1 MEEIAHSTVQDRYK
15 LFQSK
20 GANGKVSERGF
31 MITVNP
37 SSDLTAVSV
46 CDAVVEYARGMRC
59 NTLLAIETFQ
69 FRGEKRKKKRT
80 RICRPHAHLV
90 VDVPLEEAA
99 AIAAFFST
107 GGSNVEINPVR
118 GAEGLCEYLSKDPK
132 GYFYMR
138 EAHDGLSTA
147 NSATVIERSVVY
159 KAKLKRRQ
167 VKVEVKRRQVKV
179 KAKLKRRRIRVKA
192 KAKFNRYHAA
202 TLTAPPK
209 AGRAWRFGAIWI
221 PWGAFNG
228 VGLVCFVSGG
238 TGWSMTR
245 AP

>member
-15 LFQSK
+15 LFQTK

-37 SSDLTAVSV
+37 CSDKTAVYV
-46 CDAVVEYARGMRC
+46 CDAVVEYARGMKC
-59 NTLLAIETFQ
+59 NTLLAIETIQ

-107 GGSNVEINPVR
+107 GGSNVEIDPVC

-132 GYFYMR
+132 GYFYAR
-138 EAHDGLSTA
+138 EVFHAA
-147 NSATVIERSVVY
+147 SVV
-159 KAKLKRRQ
+159 KADRPISETDPARTRTVLCDRNT
-167 VKVEVKRRQVKV
+167 E
-179 KAKLKRRRIRVKA
+179 ASPS
-192 KAKFNRYHAA
+192 
-202 TLTAPPK
+202 APWK
-209 AGRAWRFGAIWI
+209 AGRARRYEAIQI
-221 PWGAFNG
+221 PLLTFHAARWACI
-228 VGLVCFVSGG
+228 VAVVR
-238 TGWSMTR
+238 GWSMTR

>member
-107 GGSNVEINPVR
+107 GGSNVEIKPVR

-132 GYFYMR
+132 GYFYVR
-138 EAHDGLSTA
+138 EAHDGLSMA
-147 NSATVIERSVVY
+147 NSATVIEHSVVY

-167 VKVEVKRRQVKV
+167 VKVEVKRRRVKV
-179 KAKLKRRRIRVKA
+179 MAKLKRH
-192 KAKFNRYHAA
+192 NAA

-209 AGRAWRFGAIWI
+209 AGRAWRCGAIWI